1 MNRIAIT
8 RTQYNSTKYAFIML
22 DQDRVLD
29 DFELFDDS
37 NTSILDNIYIGRV
50 ENIVPNINSAFIKI
64 GEKQNCYLS
73 LDNARFPVYVKKN
86 SKKEGLA
93 IGDEIIVQVI
103 KDAVKTKDPV
113 VTCNIS
119 YHGKHCILT
128 TGNKTIGVS
137 KKIEPGF
144 SRQISDKIKSV
155 FNKLPYGIVIRTNA
169 ATLKIDE
176 ILTDITETATAFNN
190 ILTRGLHGTIYTKLF
205 SAEPAYIMKLKAT
218 DMTSIDSV
226 ITDIDEVHKTLVEYY
241 SDSPYRDKIVK
252 YDDSDIKLSTLY
264 NLNGQIEKLINSRI
278 WLDSGA
284 NIIIEQLETLTV
296 IDVNTGKNI
305 SKKPNTILEVNIEAA
320 IEIARQLR
328 LRNIS
333 GMIIID
339 FINMASEE
347 DKKELINAL
356 KKEIQ
361 KDSVR
366 CTFIDITKLGLV
378 ELTRKKVRKSL
389 KDSL

>member
-1 MNRIAIT
+1 M
-8 RTQYNSTKYAFIML
+8 
-22 DQDRVLD
+22 
-29 DFELFDDS
+29 
-37 NTSILDNIYIGRV
+37 
-50 ENIVPNINSAFIKI
+50 
-64 GEKQNCYLS
+64 
-73 LDNARFPVYVKKN
+73 
-86 SKKEGLA
+86 
-93 IGDEIIVQVI
+93 
-103 KDAVKTKDPV
+103 
-113 VTCNIS
+113 
-119 YHGKHCILT
+119 
-128 TGNKTIGVS
+128 
-137 KKIEPGF
+137 
-144 SRQISDKIKSV
+144 
-155 FNKLPYGIVIRTNA
+155 
-169 ATLKIDE
+169 DE

-205 SAEPAYIMKLKAT
+205 SAEPAYIMKLKAI

-226 ITDIDEVHKTLVEYY
+226 ITDIDEVHKTLVDYY